1 VDRAQEI
8 GLFRWQIVGEA
19 TDVSL
24 SARERGRLVRALA
37 AREHLAPDGRW
48 VRVGRNTLDRWIRAY
63 REGGF
68 TGLVPAPRRVAN
80 ATPERLLELA
90 VALRREQPARTAAQ
104 IHRIIVEVE
113 GAGPSARTI
122 QRHLAAAGLPWK
134 GSPVARALG
143 RFEAESRN
151 ELWTGDALHG
161 PLIDDRRVFLFC
173 FIDDHSRLLAG
184 YRWAA
189 REDVLNASRALR
201 AGIAARGRPKAVY
214 VDNGSPFVSG
224 QLLRACAVL
233 GIRLIHS
240 TPGRPEGRGKIE
252 RVFRTVREQLLV
264 ELEDRPPASL
274 EDLNRIF
281 QAWVEQV
288 YHRRVHSETR
298 QAPLERFLA
307 AGPPPLPGEHALTE
321 AFRWSERR
329 TVSKTGT
336 VSMHGNTYEVDP
348 ELAGRQVDLVF
359 DPLQLADVAVQID
372 GRHVGLAIAL
382 QIKRHVHPRAQPP
395 TPLAE
400 PTGIDYLDLIEKR
413 HQQELQKRIDY
424 RNLPGPPADDA
435 ADNDDDNDDDDDDAN
450 DNKEMTG

>member
-1 VDRAQEI
+1 MDRAQEI
-8 GLFRWQIVGEA
+8 ALFRWKIVGEA

-37 AREHLAPDGRW
+37 EREHLDPDGRW
-48 VRVGRNTLDRWIRAY
+48 VRVTRNTLDRWIRTY

-68 TGLVPAPRRVAN
+68 DALVPAPRRAAN
-80 ATPERLLELA
+80 SMPERLELA

-104 IHRIIVEVE
+104 IHRIIVEAE
-113 GAGPSARTI
+113 GGAPSARTI
-122 QRHLAAAGLPWK
+122 QRHLAAAGLAWK
-134 GSPVARALG
+134 GSAVARALG
-143 RFEAESRN
+143 RFEAEHRN
-151 ELWTGDALHG
+151 DLWIGDALHG
-161 PLIDDRRVFLFC
+161 PLIDGRRTFLFC
-173 FIDDHSRLLAG
+173 FLDDHSRLLVG

-201 AGIAARGRPKAVY
+201 AGMAARGLPKAVY

-281 QAWVEQV
+281 QSWVEQV
-288 YHRRVHSETR
+288 YHRRVHSETG
-298 QAPLERFLA
+298 QTPLERFLA
-307 AGPPPLPGEHALTE
+307 ASPPPLPAELALTG

-336 VSMHGNTYEVDP
+336 VGMHGNTYEVDP

-359 DPLQLADVAVQID
+359 DPLELADVAVQID
-372 GRHVGLAIAL
+372 GQHRGLAVPL
-382 QIKRHVHPRAQPP
+382 RIKRHVHPRAQPP
-395 TPLAE
+395 AAPAQ
-400 PTGIDYLDLIEKR
+400 PTGIDYLGLIQRRRE
-413 HQQELQKRIDY
+413 QELQRRIDY
-424 RNLPGPPADDA
+424 RHLPGLGGADD
-435 ADNDDDNDDDDDDAN
+435 DENDG
-450 DNKEMTG
+450 KEMTE

>member
-8 GLFRWQIVGEA
+8 GLFGWRVVGEA

-37 AREHLAPDGRW
+37 EREHLDPDGRW
-48 VRVGRNTLDRWIRAY
+48 VCVGRNTLDRWIRAY

-68 TGLVPAPRRVAN
+68 DGLVPAPRRVAN
-80 ATPERLLELA
+80 GTPERVLELA

-104 IHRIIVEVE
+104 IHRIIVEAE
-113 GAGPSARTI
+113 GAAPSARTI
-122 QRHLAAAGLPWK
+122 QRHLSAAGLPWK
-134 GSPVARALG
+134 GSQIARALG

-161 PLIDDRRVFLFC
+161 PLIDGRRVFLFC
-173 FIDDHSRLLAG
+173 FIDDHSRLLVG

-201 AGIAARGRPKAVY
+201 AGIAARGVPEAVY

-224 QLLRACAVL
+224 QLLRSCAVL

-240 TPGRPEGRGKIE
+240 RPGRPEGRGKIE

-264 ELEDRPPASL
+264 ELEDRPPASR
-274 EDLNRIF
+274 EELNRIF
-281 QAWVEQV
+281 QSWVEQV
-288 YHRRVHSETR
+288 YHRRVHSETG

-307 AGPPPLPGEHALTE
+307 GGPPSVPTERALRE

-336 VSMHGNTYEVDP
+336 VGMHANTYEVDP
-348 ELAGRQVDLVF
+348 ELAGRQVDLIF
-359 DPLQLADVAVQID
+359 DPLELAEVEVRLD
-372 GRHVGLAIAL
+372 GRHRGMAVPL

-395 TPLAE
+395 VASAE
-400 PTGIDYLDLIEKR
+400 PTGI
-413 HQQELQKRIDY
+413 
-424 RNLPGPPADDA
+424 
-435 ADNDDDNDDDDDDAN
+435 
-450 DNKEMTG
+450 

>member
-1 VDRAQEI
+1 LVDRAQEI

-37 AREHLAPDGRW
+37 EREHLAPDGRW

-68 TGLVPAPRRVAN
+68 DGLVPAPRRVAN
-80 ATPERLLELA
+80 GTPELLELA

-104 IHRIIVEVE
+104 IHRIIVEAE
-113 GAGPSARTI
+113 GVAPSARTI
-122 QRHLAAAGLPWK
+122 QRHLAAVGLPWK
-134 GSPVARALG
+134 GSQIARALG

-161 PLIDDRRVFLFC
+161 PLIDGRRVFLFC
-173 FIDDHSRLLAG
+173 FIDDHSRLLVG

-240 TPGRPEGRGKIE
+240 TPGQPEGRGKIE
-252 RVFRTVREQLLV
+252 RVFRTVREQVLV

-274 EDLNRIF
+274 DDLNRIF

-307 AGPPPLPGEHALTE
+307 AGPPPLPNEHALTE

-359 DPLQLADVAVQID
+359 DPLELADVAVQID
-372 GRHVGLAIAL
+372 DRHVGLAIAL

-424 RNLPGPPADDA
+424 RNLPGPPADD
-435 ADNDDDNDDDDDDAN
+435 DDEN
-450 DNKEMTG
+450 DNNMEMTG

>member
-1 VDRAQEI
+1 MDRAQEI
-8 GLFRWQIVGEA
+8 GLFRWRIVGEA

-37 AREHLAPDGRW
+37 EREHLTPDGRW
-48 VRVGRNTLDRWIRAY
+48 LRVGRNTLDRWIRSY

-68 TGLVPAPRRVAN
+68 DGLVPAPRQASNGTPQRV
-80 ATPERLLELA
+80 LELA
-90 VALRREQPARTAAQ
+90 VALRAERPARTAAQ
-104 IHRIIVEVE
+104 IHRIIVEAE
-113 GAGPSARTI
+113 GAAPAARTI
-122 QRHLAAAGLPWK
+122 QRHLAAVGLPWK
-134 GSPVARALG
+134 GSAVARALG

-161 PLIDDRRVFLFC
+161 PLIDGRRVFLFC
-173 FIDDHSRLLAG
+173 FLDDHSRLLVG

-189 REDVLNASRALR
+189 REDVLNASGALR
-201 AGIAARGRPKAVY
+201 AAIAARGVPKAVY

-274 EDLNRIF
+274 EELGQVF

-288 YHRRVHSETR
+288 YHRRVHSETG

-307 AGPPPLPGEHALTE
+307 DGAPVVATERALRE

-336 VSMHGNTYEVDP
+336 VRMHGNTYEIDP
-348 ELAGRQVDLVF
+348 ELAGRQVDLIF
-359 DPLQLADVAVQID
+359 DPLELSEVEVRLD
-372 GRHVGLAIAL
+372 GRDRGMAVPL
-382 QIKRHVHPRAQPP
+382 QIKRHVHPHAQPP
-395 TPLAE
+395 VTPAQ
-400 PTGIDYLDLIEKR
+400 PTGIDYLGLIQKR
-413 HQQELQKRIDY
+413 REHELQKRIDY
-424 RNLPGPPADDA
+424 RHLPPPGDGADHDE
-435 ADNDDDNDDDDDDAN
+435 NDS
-450 DNKEMTG
+450 KEMTG